1 MPQPRRKPISK
12 KFYRLKGEYSLCE
25 IEPFLF
31 LRLNGSLWTTWERS
45 WREVRHTC
53 MTHAWIWTVGTSAV
67 LPFSCWFWPM
77 TVSSLGLW
85 WLLLNNQDGVGIAH
99 LRAVLLRGMY
109 RSDPQWIVIT
119 IIATYNHRGSPAS
132 GIRWISLETSTGL
145 FPRITICITLNYNL
159 YYIFLPDVRLAVSRS
174 EPLSLHALTKL

>member
-12 KFYRLKGEYSLCE
+12 KFYQLKGEYSLCE
-25 IEPFLF
+25 IEPCLF

-45 WREVRHTC
+45 WREVRHIC
-53 MTHAWIWTVGTSAV
+53 MTHVWIWTVGTSAV

-85 WLLLNNQDGVGIAH
+85 WLCWMIRMAGALVH

-109 RSDPQWIVIT
+109 RSDPQRTVIT

-132 GIRWISLETSTGL
+132 GICWISLETSTDL
-145 FPRITICITLNYNL
+145 FPRITICIILSYNL

-174 EPLSLHALTKL
+174 EPLLSHALTKL